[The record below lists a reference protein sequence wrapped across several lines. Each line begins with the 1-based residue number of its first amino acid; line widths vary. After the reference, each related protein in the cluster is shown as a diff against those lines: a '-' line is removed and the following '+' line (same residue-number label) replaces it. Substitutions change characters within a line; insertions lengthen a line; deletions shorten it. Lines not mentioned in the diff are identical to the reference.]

1 MPKER
6 EENVRHLQF
15 VDSFYVALSIGTG
28 GALISLAETVQ
39 WGISAGVL
47 MVLALQLLFVL
58 LSFLA

>member
-28 GALISLAETVQ
+28 GALIVHQEHHP
-39 WGISAGVL
+39 ISHAKENL
-47 MVLALQLLFVL
+47 PI
-58 LSFLA
+58 